1 VSGRGLLPCLLL
13 SLTAC
18 HTMAMT
24 DDLPARI
31 SPATD
36 ASRAD
41 LQEAVNRAL
50 GTEVLLAPD
59 ALTTESV
66 LTIERNVPGGIG
78 RQPAQGR
85 NMDAPIRFRLV
96 LHADDCILV
105 DGRDETRYVLSNTR
119 CVAE

>member
-1 VSGRGLLPCLLL
+1 VKRHGVVPVLLL

-31 SPATD
+31 SPATE

-41 LQEAVNRAL
+41 LQDAVNRAL
-50 GTEVLLAPD
+50 GTEVLLAAD

-66 LTIERNVPGGIG
+66 LTIERNVPGGID

-85 NMDAPIRFRLV
+85 NMDAPIQFRLV
-96 LHADDCILV
+96 LHADDCILI
-105 DGRDETRYVLSNTR
+105 DGRDESRYVLANTR

>member
-1 VSGRGLLPCLLL
+1 MKRHGVMPVLLL

-31 SPATD
+31 SPATE

-41 LQEAVNRAL
+41 LQDAVNRAL
-50 GTEVLLAPD
+50 GTDVLLAAD

-66 LTIERNVPGGIG
+66 LTIERKVPGGID

-85 NMDAPIRFRLV
+85 NMDAPIQFRLV
-96 LHADDCILV
+96 LHADDCILI
-105 DGRDETRYVLSNTR
+105 DGRDESRYVLANTR